1 MDLDGAAAGG
11 AQGRGGA
18 ASSSMPRFADPR
30 LQQLEAAI
38 DRVRTNNRPILLAR
52 PAPSAEQQQQN
63 GTGSTMC
70 VLRVEARPG
79 LNTGLD
85 PALLGAFRPVVHRW
99 AERVAGWWVQ
109 QPVRCQYCCSNLEC
123 LDFEVRRTLLMR
135 RVSRS
140 SCMTRLLGE
149 GPVSP
154 GVESAVR

>member
-18 ASSSMPRFADPR
+18 ASSMPRFADPR

-52 PAPSAEQQQQN
+52 PAPAAEQQQQQN

-99 AERVAGWWVQ
+99 AGWVGGW
-109 QPVRCQYCCSNLEC
+109 
-123 LDFEVRRTLLMR
+123 
-135 RVSRS
+135 
-140 SCMTRLLGE
+140 
-149 GPVSP
+149 
-154 GVESAVR
+154 